1 MNKVEAMITL
11 TVTAKGQVTFKQE
24 LLRHLGLRPG
34 QKLNVDTLPD
44 GRAVIQAVREGRSI
58 DDAFGILKAKNKD
71 NFVLSIEE
79 MNEISRKGWTGEE

>member
-1 MNKVEAMITL
+1 MITL
-11 TVTAKGQVTFKQE
+11 TVTAKGQVTFKKE

-71 NFVLSIEE
+71 NLVLSIEE
-79 MNEISRKGWTGEE
+79 INEISRKGWAGEE

>member
-1 MNKVEAMITL
+1 MITL

-79 MNEISRKGWTGEE
+79 MNEISRKGWAGEE

>member
-79 MNEISRKGWTGEE
+79 MNEISRKGWAGEE

>member
-1 MNKVEAMITL
+1 MITL

-24 LLRHLGLRPG
+24 LLHHLGLRPG

-71 NFVLSIEE
+71 NLVLSIEE
-79 MNEISRKGWTGEE
+79 MNEISRKGWAGEE

>member
-1 MNKVEAMITL
+1 MITL
-11 TVTAKGQVTFKQE
+11 TVTAKGQVTFKKE

-44 GRAVIQAVREGRSI
+44 GRAVIQAVRKGRSI

-71 NFVLSIEE
+71 NLVLSIEE
-79 MNEISRKGWTGEE
+79 INEISRKGWAGEE